1 MANVVNKPGWVGS
14 SAVSVTGQR
23 WMSAAMNAL
32 KVSRPANMSAMCGRG
47 MDTVVATAAWS
58 TSLGNNWGVTASN
71 YPVTDMRSKGSME
84 NPENVGVGRLIGVI
98 VGQFNGGTPT
108 MAVYLQN
115 GRAGNI
121 TVNLGGAAVT
131 VPYNSM
137 QSGFHYYWLSNP
149 PAAFLNNI
157 KKTGTKQ
164 TLKIS

>member
-1 MANVVNKPGWVGS
+1 M
-14 SAVSVTGQR
+14 
-23 WMSAAMNAL
+23 
-32 KVSRPANMSAMCGRG
+32 
-47 MDTVVATAAWS
+47 
-58 TSLGNNWGVTASN
+58 
-71 YPVTDMRSKGSME
+71 
-84 NPENVGVGRLIGVI
+84 GVGRLVGVI

>member
-14 SAVSVTGQR
+14 SAVSVTSQR
-23 WMSAAMNAL
+23 WMTAAMNAL

-71 YPVTDMRSKGSME
+71 YPVSGMQSKGSME

-149 PAAFLNNI
+149 PAAFLTNI

-164 TLKIS
+164 TLKIT

>member
-47 MDTVVATAAWS
+47 MDTFVTNAAWS

-71 YPVTDMRSKGSME
+71 YPVTDMRGKGSME

-137 QSGFHYYWLSNP
+137 QNGFHYYWLSNP

>member
-1 MANVVNKPGWVGS
+1 MANVVKVPGWIGS
-14 SAVSVTGQR
+14 SAVSVTGKR
-23 WMSAAMNAL
+23 WMREALTAL
-32 KVSRPANMSAMCGRG
+32 KVPAPRNMSAMAGRG

-71 YPVTDMRSKGSME
+71 YPVSGMQSKGSME
-84 NPENVGVGRLIGVI
+84 NPENVGVGRLVGVI

-164 TLKIS
+164 TLKIT